1 MKNFYEIFLT
11 TGFVS
16 LMVSICIVT
25 YALGN
30 FDQLDRLIRILIKA

>member
-16 LMVSICIVT
+16 LMVSMCIVT
-25 YALGN
+25 NALGN
-30 FDQLDRLIRILIKA
+30 FDQLNRLVRILIKA